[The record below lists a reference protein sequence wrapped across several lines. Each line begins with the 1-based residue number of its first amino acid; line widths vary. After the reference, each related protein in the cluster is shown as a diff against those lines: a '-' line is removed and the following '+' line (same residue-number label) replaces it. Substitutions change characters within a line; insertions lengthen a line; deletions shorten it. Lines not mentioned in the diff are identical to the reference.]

1 MKNSIIIL
9 ALLLLSLNSQAQNL
23 IKNGDFS
30 QEVTQKVINPS
41 DATPGEWFILNNDEK
56 GISTISYIHDENPKY
71 DGCIQITNIEGK
83 GSIPWYKALLG
94 QRLKNAGIEKGI
106 YRLSFEAKAD
116 KNEATVG
123 VFIKQT
129 IEKEGID
136 PATNKNYTT
145 FFVRDAYDIN
155 DDKQIKQS
163 GANYNRKVSD
173 KWTKVYVDF
182 NTGKVINNYYSKN
195 AVKGLTVSESDES
208 ILNDCYVAIQCL
220 KEGESVRI
228 DNVKFERIK

>member
-9 ALLLLSLNSQAQNL
+9 TVLFFSLNLHAQNL
-23 IKNGDFS
+23 FKNGDFS
-30 QEVTQKVINPS
+30 QEVTLKVINPS
-41 DATPGEWFILNNDEK
+41 EATPGEWFILNNEEK
-56 GISTISYIHDENPKY
+56 GISKISYIHDENPKY
-71 DGCIQITNIEGK
+71 NGCMQITNIDGK
-83 GSIPWYKALLG
+83 GSIPWYKLLLG
-94 QRLKNAGIEKGI
+94 QRLQNAGIEKGV

-116 KNEATVG
+116 KKEATVG

-129 IEKEGID
+129 IEKQGID